1 MHSVEYLTILR
12 HMTGQNQIF
21 IFGKKGILLGLI
33 IFCLFTKVSTQ
44 SIYNDSISF
53 FEPAPIFSKP
63 RFWTITMTGA
73 VAYTGTMIGLNELWY
88 KQYPRGKFH
97 FFNDWKEWNQ
107 MDKAGHLF
115 STYFES
121 VYAYKGAKWAGI
133 KENDAIW
140 IGAGVG
146 LLLQTSVEVLD
157 GFSTNW
163 GFSVPDFA
171 FNTLG
176 ATSFVVQQKAW
187 GEQRI
192 AFKVSATKRAYY
204 DATIYSEN
212 GAFTSSLER
221 RAEDLYGAHL
231 AETFLKDYNAQTI
244 WASINISSF
253 LDEEAR
259 FPKWLNIAVGYGAEN
274 MFGGF
279 ENTWEENGQQFS
291 LQTDAFPRY
300 RQFYFSPDIDFT
312 RIPTKKPL
320 IKTLL
325 SVLNIFK
332 FPAPALELNTE
343 GKVKIHALHY

>member
-12 HMTGQNQIF
+12 HMTGQNRIF
-21 IFGKKGILLGLI
+21 ILSKKVFLLGLI
-33 IFCLFTKVSTQ
+33 TFCLSTSASGQ
-44 SIYNDSISF
+44 YNYKDSISF
-53 FEPAPIFSKP
+53 FEPAPSFSKS
-63 RFWTITMTGA
+63 RFWTITMTGT

-97 FFNDWKEWNQ
+97 FFDDWKEWNQ

-146 LLLQTSVEVLD
+146 LLLQTSIEVLD

-163 GFSVPDFA
+163 GYSVPDFA
-171 FNTLG
+171 FNALG
-176 ATSFVVQQKAW
+176 TATFVIQQKAW
-187 GEQRI
+187 REQRI
-192 AFKVSATKRAYY
+192 SFKVSATKRAYS
-204 DATIYSEN
+204 DDIIYSEN
-212 GAFTSSLER
+212 GEFTSSLAR
-221 RAEDLYGAHL
+221 RTEDLYGAHL

-244 WASINISSF
+244 WASININSF
-253 LDEEAR
+253 LNEEVR

-279 ENTWEENGQQFS
+279 GNTWEENDQTFS
-291 LQTDAFPRY
+291 LLEEAYPRY
-300 RQFYFSPDIDFT
+300 RQFYFSPDVDFT

-332 FPAPALELNTE
+332 FPAPALEINTE